1 MENATKREKFLY
13 WLIRNS
19 NKGWLWLLVIIA
31 SSILVNGLGGFLA
44 GLGVVLFGALAY
56 AAGINF
62 ALEVTLG
69 ADYAEK
75 GLWKIKDKAKEKKN
89 DTAN

>member
-1 MENATKREKFLY
+1 MENESKREKVIF

-44 GLGVVLFGALAY
+44 GLGVVLFGVLAY

-75 GLWKIKDKAKEKKN
+75 GLWKKDKVKEEK
-89 DTAN
+89 